1 MLWKSAAG
9 MIAETVIGLGIIGAA
24 LLAAA
29 RWKRAKLYREL
40 NKRLARIA
48 DAPTFDLRSLDRPAR
63 PGFSNRLAVVKDF
76 LPAQAF
82 AALKAEAEKLL
93 GPERSYVPT
102 HKKGGTVAYE
112 TLIANAPAIISFY

>member
-1 MLWKSAAG
+1 
-9 MIAETVIGLGIIGAA
+9 MIAETVIGLGIMGAA

-29 RWKRAKLYREL
+29 RWKRATLYGEL
-40 NKRLARIA
+40 TKRLARIA
-48 DAPTFDLRSLDRPAR
+48 AAPTFDFAPLDRPTW

-76 LPAQAF
+76 LPVQVF

-93 GPERSYVPT
+93 APERSYVPT

-112 TLIANAPAIISFY
+112 TLIANAPAI